1 MIVPSLKQFL
11 SNADWQP
18 DAEKDDI
25 LVLLIAVAGAL
36 VQINEDYSVLH
47 RADGLY
53 AIGSG
58 AAYAIGALEAG
69 ATPTEAVEIAS
80 RNDDDGFAITDD
92 QTGEEMIEALLM
104 TVALSGKADFDYK
117 NPWPPTKNVEEIPDS
132 LYRGFH
138 YEKKWSH
145 SESAFWLESRD
156 RISKSNQAV
165 DPGHFNL
172 WVGLGITTS
181 PRLTPVTSE

>member
-1 MIVPSLKQFL
+1 MTTIVGVEDFNGSVIVADAITTSDNRPYSSFRMAKIVQREQTLIAAAGSVHACDLVQYLWLPPYWDGVTDIPSFTRSMIVPSLKQFL
-11 SNADWQP
+11 SAADWQP

-80 RNDDDGFAITDD
+80 RNDVMTGLPTQTIKQEKRDD
-92 QTGEEMIEALLM
+92 
-104 TVALSGKADFDYK
+104 
-117 NPWPPTKNVEEIPDS
+117 
-132 LYRGFH
+132 
-138 YEKKWSH
+138 
-145 SESAFWLESRD
+145 
-156 RISKSNQAV
+156 
-165 DPGHFNL
+165 
-172 WVGLGITTS
+172 
-181 PRLTPVTSE
+181 

>member
-1 MIVPSLKQFL
+1 MTTIVGVEDFNGSVIVADSATTSDNRPYQSFRMPKIVQREQTVIAAAGSAHACDLVQYIWLPPYWDGVTDIPSFTRSMIVPSLKQFL

-69 ATPTEAVEIAS
+69 ATPSEAVEIAS
-80 RNDDDGFAITDD
+80 RNDVMTGLPSLTIKQEKRDD
-92 QTGEEMIEALLM
+92 
-104 TVALSGKADFDYK
+104 
-117 NPWPPTKNVEEIPDS
+117 
-132 LYRGFH
+132 
-138 YEKKWSH
+138 
-145 SESAFWLESRD
+145 
-156 RISKSNQAV
+156 
-165 DPGHFNL
+165 
-172 WVGLGITTS
+172 
-181 PRLTPVTSE
+181 